1 VQEEHV
7 EDIRNED
14 KAKKEEDLVEVVVS
28 LFAIT
33 VGHKGTMRKSVR
45 TRHACHVNNLA
56 NFTAL

>member
-1 VQEEHV
+1 M